1 MKKGILA
8 VFLVC
13 GSLNLNAQSENFM
26 KALALLDQ
34 KKYEEAVT
42 AFTLALKDS
51 PSEAFFW
58 ERRGY
63 ALYCLKKHYE
73 AINSYTMAIIL
84 SPNIPIL
91 YCQRSLA
98 YFETGNN
105 NAMINDLT
113 TAARL
118 GEPNAQKFL
127 NKNNIS
133 WREE

>member
-1 MKKGILA
+1 VKKWILA

-13 GSLNLNAQSENFM
+13 NSLHLNAISDNFTNG
-26 KALALLDQ
+26 LALLDQ
-34 KKYEEAVT
+34 KKYEEAVD
-42 AFTLALKDS
+42 AFTLALKDE
-51 PSEAFFW
+51 PAEAFFW

-63 ALYCLKKHYE
+63 ALFCLKKHYE

-84 SPNIPIL
+84 SPHIAVL
-91 YCQRSLA
+91 YCQRALA

-118 GEPNAQKFL
+118 GETNAQQFL
-127 NKNNIS
+127 NKNSIP
-133 WREE
+133 WRKE